1 MIAAVKRELY
11 CGGCQS
17 TPGACAAPAGE
28 RCGLCPLQF
37 FYAITAHG
45 MPAITEI
52 AATEM
57 PEPYRQLLVHDN
69 DMTTTLE
76 QFHGGRMKLR
86 VLHSQTTGDVYQR
99 EVVLLIE
106 GAQQP
111 VEFGAL
117 TVGLP
122 ALPAGV
128 ETAMVAGRRPL
139 GGILREMGVK
149 FTSRP
154 KAYLRLLADDV
165 MIHALRL
172 PAATTLYGRCN
183 LLLNER
189 GEAFADIVEILPP

>member
-1 MIAAVKRELY
+1 MITTIKPELF

-17 TPGACAAPAGE
+17 TAGACAAPAGE

-37 FYAITAHG
+37 FYSITSQG
-45 MPAITEI
+45 MPGITEI
-52 AATEM
+52 AATEV
-57 PEPYRQLLVHDN
+57 PEPYQQLLVHRN

-76 QFHGGRMKLR
+76 QFHGGRTKLR

-117 TVGLP
+117 TVYLP

-139 GGILREMGVK
+139 GGILRERGLK
-149 FTSRP
+149 FTSQP
-154 KAYLRLLADDV
+154 KAYIRLQADDIMV
-165 MIHALRL
+165 HALRL

-183 LLLNER
+183 VLLNER